1 MDRIFFVVL
10 FNQDLC
16 KGPFDTQ
23 EEASDWVKEEA
34 MRGTIRIFSVHATL
48 GVTENWEVQ
57 GTVDPQ
63 GHMVIFSCSCTDGQ
77 HRFEDFVGCW
87 GPFLTPSS
95 ANTGL
100 NRIKLIYGEKHH
112 YVSKWVNEPQ
122 AVYAD

>member
-1 MDRIFFVVL
+1 MPELFVVL
-10 FNQDLC
+10 FNKGLC
-16 KGPFDTQ
+16 KGPFERY
-23 EEASDWVKEEA
+23 EEARIWANELKSYKLTQV
-34 MRGTIRIFSVHATL
+34 MSVNTIL
-48 GVTENWEVQ
+48 GITENWEVL
-57 GTVDPQ
+57 GTCDPP
-63 GHMVIFSCSCTDGQ
+63 GHRVIFSCECKDGQ
-77 HRFEDFVGCW
+77 HSFEDFVGCW